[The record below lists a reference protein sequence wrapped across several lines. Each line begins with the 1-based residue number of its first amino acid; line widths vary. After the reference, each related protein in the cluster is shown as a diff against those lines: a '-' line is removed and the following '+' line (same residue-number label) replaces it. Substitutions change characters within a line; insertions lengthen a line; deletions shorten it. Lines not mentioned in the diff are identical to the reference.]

1 MGLGLLLGLA
11 ASGSWAITNV
21 YVQRAGRAVGP
32 VRALLWAQLMGAVAL
47 GLAAACGLDPR
58 TAPVR
63 AADLGWLALGGGA
76 ALCAYLGMFDAFA
89 RGSLSVV
96 VPIMSSW
103 SLIAAIFAVLVFGE
117 RLRPLQTVGGLLV
130 VSGVLVVSRFAHAE
144 ANRATEQRS
153 GAEKPRGWLLSV
165 FGAALG
171 FGVLIPIVDRLAPAF
186 GRLGAIACV
195 FLTEIA
201 LGLPF
206 ALAFRISLAPP
217 SRELGRRAW
226 TVLAAAGF
234 FETAGFV
241 CISLAGQRA
250 PVAIVSPLS
259 SIASPLTVLFAWFWL
274 RERPAPAVLLGAALA
289 CAGVITLAF

>member
-21 YVQRAGRAVGP
+21 YVQRASRAVGP
-32 VRALLWAQLMGAVAL
+32 VRALLWAQLMGAAAL

-58 TAPVR
+58 TAPIR
-63 AADLGWLALGGGA
+63 AADLGWLAVGGGA

-103 SLIAAIFAVLVFGE
+103 ALIAAVFAVLVFGE
-117 RLRPLQTVGGLLV
+117 RLRPWQTVGGLLV

-144 ANRATEQRS
+144 ANRAEETS
-153 GAEKPRGWLLSV
+153 GAGKPRGWLLSV
-165 FGAALG
+165 FGAAIG

-201 LGLPF
+201 LGLPL

-217 SRELGRRAW
+217 SRELGRRGW
-226 TVLAAAGF
+226 PVLAAAGF

-259 SIASPLTVLFAWFWL
+259 SLASPLTVLFAWFWL
-274 RERPAPAVLLGAALA
+274 RERPARAVLLGAALA